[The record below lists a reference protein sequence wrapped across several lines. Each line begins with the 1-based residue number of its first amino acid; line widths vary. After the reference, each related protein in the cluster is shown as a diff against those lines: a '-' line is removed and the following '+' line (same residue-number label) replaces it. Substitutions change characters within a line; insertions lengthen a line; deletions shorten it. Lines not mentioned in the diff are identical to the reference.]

1 MKEMQNFSKKYHQD
15 MNWEINNDNYERTR
29 ASLLNNYML
38 LTTEVAEVA
47 EELRK
52 AFNIANSNIMQGINE
67 KQAFNLAKEEIK
79 EDLGKEFADCF
90 AYIFKIANY
99 FEIDL
104 EQSFYLKMDEVKK
117 RKNKD
122 VSLKLMNNGK

>member
-1 MKEMQNFSKKYHQD
+1 
-15 MNWEINNDNYERTR
+15 MNWSISNESYEKSRS
-29 ASLLNNYML
+29 SLLNNYML

-52 AFNIANSNIMQGINE
+52 AFNMANTNIKNGENE
-67 KQAFNLAKEEIK
+67 EEAFRQAKEAVK
-79 EDLGKEFADCF
+79 EDLGKEFADCL
-90 AYIFKIANY
+90 AYILKMANH

-104 EQSFYLKMDEVKK
+104 EQSFYSKMDEVKK

-122 VSLKLMNNGK
+122 VAMVKET